1 LINIWNALSFS
12 RKDYGYDNLSQS
24 SVSEEQQVIDGIPDG
39 SLNQA
44 GPSTSAGD
52 IKSAPSQPVT
62 STDNEPVDMSA
73 QTATD
78 SGTSGAEGPA
88 PVDATATGQDGSPA
102 RKRPYVS
109 PYFRADG
116 PYSLATPL
124 FQDGTGN
131 ILAEVVGQDTAN
143 GFEPGPVFS
152 HGSMFF
158 EKDEMRPMPIPI
170 GSDMI
175 MDQFWDTTHFNM
187 DEAACLAI
195 GDVRARFPVLFE
207 LMRMAGAPVAQM
219 AREILRR
226 ERRGYVY
233 YVQIFYKDPLTG
245 RMENHHGPPPS
256 F

>member
-1 LINIWNALSFS
+1 MNALLFS

-24 SVSEEQQVIDGIPDG
+24 SVSEEQQVLDSIPDG
-39 SLNQA
+39 APDQA
-44 GPSTSAGD
+44 GPSTRASD
-52 IKSAPSQPVT
+52 IKFAPSQPVA
-62 STDNEPVDMSA
+62 STDNAPVDMST

-78 SGTSGAEGPA
+78 PGTSGADGQGSD
-88 PVDATATGQDGSPA
+88 DATATGQDGGPA
-102 RKRPYVS
+102 RKRPYTS
-109 PYFRADG
+109 PYSRADG

-131 ILAEVVGQDTAN
+131 ILAEVVGQDTVN
-143 GFEPGPVFS
+143 GFEAGPVFS

-175 MDQFWDTTHFNM
+175 MDQFWDHTHFNM

-226 ERRGYVY
+226 EQRGYIY